1 MSSDDNF
8 LRLIREAHGKGIIQI
23 GVGEAQLNRPGS
35 PVYSWT
41 DHNLPGTILLIAV
54 ALLVYFTNWKW
65 GVLGTMGALVL
76 LLWPIRLWGFAR
88 LRRRTLAYVL
98 SSPVAWWQLW
108 EIGAL
113 SMRLTASPEISCM
126 APEAS
131 WVKFARDHL
140 LARHVPNNAP
150 MDTGHH
156 GFRAVPLTVGVVQVG
171 GAISLVFLFG
181 SNFLTLP
188 IAAILVWLGVMSIRV
203 ALTGSQRL
211 VDEMTQ
217 SKTGSPES
225 AAEYA
230 RLAGFKFRK
239 RTENP
244 DDCVNRHD
252 K

>member
-1 MSSDDNF
+1 
-8 LRLIREAHGKGIIQI
+8 
-23 GVGEAQLNRPGS
+23 
-35 PVYSWT
+35 
-41 DHNLPGTILLIAV
+41 
-54 ALLVYFTNWKW
+54 
-65 GVLGTMGALVL
+65 
-76 LLWPIRLWGFAR
+76 
-88 LRRRTLAYVL
+88 
-98 SSPVAWWQLW
+98 
-108 EIGAL
+108 
-113 SMRLTASPEISCM
+113 M
-126 APEAS
+126 APEDS

-140 LARHVPNNAP
+140 LARHVANSAP

-181 SNFLTLP
+181 GNFFTLP